1 LKNEGGK
8 MKVYSKWIGVISIL
22 LATTAYGAWPDRPV
36 KIVVPYGPGGGAD
49 TFARPLAAKLS
60 EQLGSPFVIDNKAG
74 AGGTIGV
81 QFAAKSAPDGY
92 TFVVGAVHQAMSESL
107 YPNRGY
113 DFDKDFV
120 PVGLTAVVP
129 NVLVINPKLP
139 FKTAGELITYAKD
152 NPDKLTY
159 CSSGNGTSQHV
170 IAELFKSNVKVKMLH
185 IPHKGTAAAMTTFL
199 SGNCDLMF
207 DGMGT
212 SASQINAGNM
222 RALAVTTAKRSPNF
236 PNIPTMK
243 EAGGPD
249 MDVGTWYGWF
259 APVGTPREIILR
271 MNKELAIALQS
282 PDIKDIWK
290 AQGAEAP
297 AIPLDK
303 QKDFV
308 RSEINRWT
316 QVNKQVGVAID

>member
-1 LKNEGGK
+1 
-8 MKVYSKWIGVISIL
+8 MKVFLKWIGVFSAL
-22 LATTAYGAWPDRPV
+22 LATTVYGAWPDRPV
-36 KIVVPYGPGGGAD
+36 KIIVPYGPGGGAD

-92 TFVVGAVHQAMSESL
+92 TFVVGAVHQTMSESL

-139 FKTAGELITYAKD
+139 FKTAGELIAFAKD
-152 NPDKLTY
+152 NPEKLTY

-243 EAGGPD
+243 ESGGPD

-259 APVGTPREIILR
+259 APAGTPREIILR
-271 MNKELAIALQS
+271 MNKELATVLQS

-290 AQGAEAP
+290 AQGAEVP

-316 QVNKQVGVAID
+316 QVNKQVGVTID

>member
-1 LKNEGGK
+1 
-8 MKVYSKWIGVISIL
+8 
-22 LATTAYGAWPDRPV
+22 
-36 KIVVPYGPGGGAD
+36 
-49 TFARPLAAKLS
+49 LS

-113 DFDKDFV
+113 DFDRDFV

-139 FKTAGELITYAKD
+139 FKTAGELIVYAKE

-259 APVGTPREIILR
+259 APAGTPKEIILR

-282 PDIKDIWK
+282 PDIKEIWK

-297 AIPLDK
+297 TIPLDK

-316 QVNKQVGVAID
+316 QVNKQVGVTID

>member
-1 LKNEGGK
+1 
-8 MKVYSKWIGVISIL
+8 MKVFSKLIGIVGIL
-22 LATTAYGAWPDRPV
+22 LASTAYGAWPDRPV

-113 DFDKDFV
+113 DFDRDFV

-139 FKTAGELITYAKD
+139 FKTAGELIVYAKE

-259 APVGTPREIILR
+259 APAGTPKETILR

-282 PDIKDIWK
+282 PDIKEIWK

-297 AIPLDK
+297 TIPLDK

>member
-1 LKNEGGK
+1 LKSEGDK
-8 MKVYSKWIGVISIL
+8 MKVFSKLIGIVGIL

-113 DFDKDFV
+113 DFDRDFI
-120 PVGLTAVVP
+120 PAGLTAVVP

-139 FKTAGELITYAKD
+139 FKTAGELIVYAKE

-259 APVGTPREIILR
+259 APAGTPKEIILR

-282 PDIKDIWK
+282 PDIKEIWK

-297 AIPLDK
+297 TIPLDK

-316 QVNKQVGVAID
+316 QVNKQVGVTID

>member
-1 LKNEGGK
+1 
-8 MKVYSKWIGVISIL
+8 MKVFLKLIGIVGIL
-22 LATTAYGAWPDRPV
+22 LASSAYGAWPDRPV

-107 YPNRGY
+107 YPNRSY
-113 DFDKDFV
+113 DFDRDFV

-139 FKTAGELITYAKD
+139 FKTAGELIVYAKE

-259 APVGTPREIILR
+259 APAGTPKEIILR

-282 PDIKDIWK
+282 PDIKEIWK
-290 AQGAEAP
+290 AQGAEAST
-297 AIPLDK
+297 IPLDK

-316 QVNKQVGVAID
+316 QVNKQVGVTID

>member
-1 LKNEGGK
+1 LKSEGDK
-8 MKVYSKWIGVISIL
+8 MKVFSKLIGIVGIL

-113 DFDKDFV
+113 DFDRDFV

-139 FKTAGELITYAKD
+139 FKTAGELIVYAKE

-259 APVGTPREIILR
+259 APAGTPKEIILR

-282 PDIKDIWK
+282 PDIKEIWK

-297 AIPLDK
+297 TIPLDK

-316 QVNKQVGVAID
+316 QVNKQVGVTID

>member
-1 LKNEGGK
+1 
-8 MKVYSKWIGVISIL
+8 MKVFSKLIGIVGIL

-113 DFDKDFV
+113 DFDRDFI

-139 FKTAGELITYAKD
+139 FKTAGELIVYAKE

-259 APVGTPREIILR
+259 APAGTPKEIILR

-282 PDIKDIWK
+282 PDIKEIWK

-297 AIPLDK
+297 TIPLDK

-316 QVNKQVGVAID
+316 QVNKQVGVTID

>member
-1 LKNEGGK
+1 MKSEGDK
-8 MKVYSKWIGVISIL
+8 MKVFLKLIGIVGIL
-22 LATTAYGAWPDRPV
+22 LASSAYGAWPDRPV

-107 YPNRGY
+107 YPNRSY
-113 DFDKDFV
+113 DFDRDFV

-139 FKTAGELITYAKD
+139 FKTAGELIVYAKE

-259 APVGTPREIILR
+259 APAGTPKEIILR

-282 PDIKDIWK
+282 PDIKEIWK
-290 AQGAEAP
+290 AQGAEAST
-297 AIPLDK
+297 IPLDK

-316 QVNKQVGVAID
+316 QVNKQVGVTID